1 MKKEV
6 RNFDDLEVWQKA
18 HHLTL
23 EIYKITKDF
32 PKVEIF
38 GITNQLRKVASSISA
53 NISEGFERYYPKDK
67 SRFYYQAR
75 GSIAEVQNFLLL
87 ARDLGFIDNQAFQR
101 LYEQTNTTRQL
112 LNGLIRSTSKQE

>member
-6 RNFDDLEVWQKA
+6 RNFNDLEVWQKA

-32 PKVEIF
+32 PKAEIF
-38 GITNQLRKVASSISA
+38 GITNQLRKAASSISA

-87 ARDLGFIDNQAFQR
+87 ARDLGFIDNQTFQG
-101 LYEQTNTTRQL
+101 LYEQANSTRQL